1 MVQAT
6 FWQLGETM
14 AISLEGAARLSV
26 EMSRVMKLFGS
37 MRQHAPKVHPVV
49 ESASYPIL
57 FSLTAGPPRVSM
69 LAEHVYCDV
78 STVSRQV
85 TTLVSI
91 GVLEK
96 VSDPR
101 DGRACMVS
109 LSNEGDAL
117 VEHLKASRG
126 EWFRQLLQDWEPAD
140 AQVLTDYLQ
149 RFAVTFEVPK
159 ITPLQTPKA
168 LPPVLSTTNTS
179 EVSR

>member
-57 FSLTAGPPRVSM
+57 FSLTAGPQRVSM
-69 LAEHVYCDV
+69 LAEHVYSDV

-85 TTLVSI
+85 TTLVSH
-91 GVLEK
+91 GLLEK
-96 VSDPR
+96 VTDPQ

-109 LSNEGDAL
+109 LSAEGAAL
-117 VEHLKASRG
+117 VEHLKAVRG
-126 EWFRQLLQDWEPAD
+126 QWFRQVLQDWQPEDAD
-140 AQVLTDYLQ
+140 AFCDYLEHFG
-149 RFAVTFEVPK
+149 RS
-159 ITPLQTPKA
+159 
-168 LPPVLSTTNTS
+168 LSLI
-179 EVSR
+179 